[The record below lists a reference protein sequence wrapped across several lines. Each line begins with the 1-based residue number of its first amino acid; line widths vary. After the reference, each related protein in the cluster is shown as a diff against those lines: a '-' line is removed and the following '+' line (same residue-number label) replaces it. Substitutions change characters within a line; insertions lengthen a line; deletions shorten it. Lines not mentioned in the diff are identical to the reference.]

1 MNSLSILKEH
11 VSASIPEKG
20 TIVSEGIK
28 ELSNELISTLNENEL
43 ESWEKSAIWD
53 IVSTKLCN
61 GRCESLFEEY
71 KSNCLNKIDEILN
84 EREDVTEKSRLSSMR
99 QQLEE
104 KKFSESTLTED
115 ILNLSKLY
123 TTLSE

>member
-1 MNSLSILKEH
+1 MNNLSILKEH
-11 VSASIPEKG
+11 VSASIPEKS
-20 TIVSEGIK
+20 TIVSGGVK

-43 ESWEKSAIWD
+43 ESWEKNAIWD
-53 IVSTKLCN
+53 IVSTKLSN
-61 GRCESLFEEY
+61 GSCESLFENY
-71 KSNCLNKIDEILN
+71 KSNCLNKMDEILN
-84 EREDVTEKSRLSSMR
+84 GREDVVEKSRLSAMR

-104 KKFSESTLTED
+104 KKFSEGTLTED